1 MTIKFEQFP
10 NNRDRLMLIRPYLR
24 ASTTEQNAN
33 RAKAYLKKFVHE
45 QNLANGTEHKIAT
58 WYIENA
64 SGAKIDRDIL
74 NKLLDEAETG
84 DVLLVESV
92 DRLTRLNNKDWDN
105 LNSLIKSKKVRV
117 VSVDL
122 PTSFVALKPQSKSM
136 NEYTDVILNA
146 INSMLLDILAATAR
160 KDYEDRKNKQSQG
173 IEIAKNKGKYKG
185 RKANEELHKAI
196 ITLSKQNND
205 GTKLSINE
213 IAATLKT
220 SKSTVCRV
228 RRSQKSLLM

>member
-1 MTIKFEQFP
+1 
-10 NNRDRLMLIRPYLR
+10 MLIRPYLR

-33 RAKAYLKKFVHE
+33 RAKAYLKNFVHE
-45 QNLANGTEHKIAT
+45 QNSANGTEHKIAT

-173 IEIAKNKGKYKG
+173 IEIAKAKGKYKG
-185 RKANEELHKAI
+185 RKANEKLHQAI

-213 IAATLKT
+213 IASALNT
-220 SKSTVCRV
+220 SKSTVCRA
-228 RRSQKSLLM
+228 RRSQKKNNSHF